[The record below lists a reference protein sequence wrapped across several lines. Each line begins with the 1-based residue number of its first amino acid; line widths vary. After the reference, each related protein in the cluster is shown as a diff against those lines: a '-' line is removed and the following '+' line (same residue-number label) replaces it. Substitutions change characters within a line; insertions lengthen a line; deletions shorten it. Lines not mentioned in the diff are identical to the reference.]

1 MLFGRVPNI
10 KGKFGNLICRGTE
23 AKQGTMG
30 TAYEAFYVPGG
41 SMGEINYID
50 DFSAAGQ
57 GQNNDSI
64 GFDASR
70 YSTLFNGTA
79 MQTKALQVLPCI
91 RI

>member
-1 MLFGRVPNI
+1 MFGLSPNI

-23 AKQGTMG
+23 AKAGTMG

-70 YSTLFNGTA
+70 YSTVFNGTA
-79 MQTKALQVLPCI
+79 MQTKALQALPCI
-91 RI
+91 RF